1 MLKCPYCD
9 SAISEFATSCPN
21 CGKAINKEIVKKGL
35 ERQRVQK
42 AQKHKLREL
51 GKEKYLPFIITIVFA
66 IVSLINIKLN
76 NNVAMLIYILIWAG
90 IISISFTTKI
100 YQSNKG
106 YILKNIQMVVDVRF
120 IFMSLVVTFL
130 AIKDMKVIP
139 SIQMLLV
146 SLIFITSFILCIRMG
161 KNRADT

>member
-21 CGKAINKEIVKKGL
+21 CGKAISKEIVKKEL
-35 ERQRVQK
+35 ERQKVQK
-42 AQKHKLREL
+42 AQKYKLREL

-66 IVSLINIKLN
+66 IVGLINIKLY
-76 NNVAMLIYILIWAG
+76 NNVAMLIDILIWAG

-106 YILKNIQMVVDVRF
+106 YILTNIQMIVDVNY

-130 AIKDMKVIP
+130 AIRDVEVIP
-139 SIQMLLV
+139 SIQMLLA
-146 SLIFITSFILCIRMG
+146 SMIFITSFILCIRMR
-161 KNRADT
+161 KTE